1 MAVDK
6 QKLEEYH
13 KTNVKYVI
21 VNIIIWF
28 LVSLGS
34 IFIVSDLNQIKF
46 LGFPFGYYMGAQ
58 GSVLVFI
65 IQIFVYSKM
74 MDKLDKKYG
83 FDEKV

>member
-6 QKLEEYH
+6 QKLEAYH

-21 VNIIIWF
+21 CFTIVWF
-28 LVSLGS
+28 LVSLGA
-34 IFIVSDLNQIKF
+34 IIIVSDLNQIKF

-65 IQIFVYSKM
+65 AEIFIYSKM
-74 MDKLDKKYG
+74 MDKLDKKIR
-83 FDEKV
+83 FR